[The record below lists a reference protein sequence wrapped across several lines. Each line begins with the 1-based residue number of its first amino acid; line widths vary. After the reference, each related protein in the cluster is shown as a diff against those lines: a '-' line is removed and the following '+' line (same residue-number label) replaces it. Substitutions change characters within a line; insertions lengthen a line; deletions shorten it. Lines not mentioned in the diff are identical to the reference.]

1 MKHLEIELKT
11 LLKKDEYNRLKAQF
25 TGVTPVLQKNY
36 YIDTLDFELREKKV
50 AMRIRTFEN
59 WAELTLKVP
68 QSVGNMEYN
77 QKLQLKDAENYL
89 SKKEFPQ
96 GLVLDELAKHGI
108 KTSEWQILGC
118 LTTLRYEMQT
128 AIGLM
133 ALDESQYFDITDYEL
148 ELEVENHEQGKQ
160 DFQQFLEENQIAYQ
174 KAPSK
179 LVRFVKSMKNS

>member
-1 MKHLEIELKT
+1 MLKT
-11 LLKKDEYNRLKAQF
+11 IWARKKL
-25 TGVTPVLQKNY
+25 
-36 YIDTLDFELREKKV
+36 
-50 AMRIRTFEN
+50 
-59 WAELTLKVP
+59 
-68 QSVGNMEYN
+68 
-77 QKLQLKDAENYL
+77 
-89 SKKEFPQ
+89 PQ

-128 AIGLM
+128 AIGLSGHWM
-133 ALDESQYFDITDYEL
+133 KVMYFDITDYEL

-179 LVRFVKSMKNS
+179 LVRFVKSMKNSWNNLYFLVK

>member
-11 LLKKDEYNRLKAQF
+11 LLKKDEYNHLKDQF

-36 YIDTLDFELREKKV
+36 YIETPNFELREKKV
-50 AMRIRTFEN
+50 AMRIRTFED
-59 WAELTLKVP
+59 WAELTLKIP
-68 QSVGNMEYN
+68 QSIGNMEYN

-89 SKKEFPQ
+89 AKEELPQ

-108 KTSEWQILGC
+108 QTSEWQVLGC
-118 LTTLRYEMQT
+118 LTTLRYEMKT

-148 ELEVENHEQGKQ
+148 ELEVENHKQGKQ
-160 DFQQFLEENQIAYQ
+160 DFQQFLEKNQISYQ

>member
-11 LLKKDEYNRLKAQF
+11 LLKKDEYNRLKDQF
-25 TGVTPVLQKNY
+25 TSVTPVLQKNY
-36 YIDTLDFELREKKV
+36 YIDTPGFKLREKKV
-50 AMRIRTFEN
+50 AMRIRTFED

-77 QKLQLKDAENYL
+77 QTLQLKDAEYYL
-89 SKKEFPQ
+89 AKQELPQ
-96 GLVLDELAKHGI
+96 GLVLDELAQHGI
-108 KTSEWQILGC
+108 QTSEWQVLGC

-133 ALDESQYFDITDYEL
+133 ALDKSQYFDMTDYEL

-160 DFQQFLEENQIAYQ
+160 DFQKFLEENQIDYQ

-179 LVRFVKSMKNS
+179 LVRFVESMKNS

>member
-11 LLKKDEYNRLKAQF
+11 LLKKDEYNRLKDQF
-25 TGVTPVLQKNY
+25 TDVTPVLQKNY
-36 YIDTLDFELREKKV
+36 YIDTPDFELREKKV
-50 AMRIRTFEN
+50 AMRIRTFED

-77 QKLQLKDAENYL
+77 QKLRLKDAENYL
-89 SKKEFPQ
+89 NKEELPQ
-96 GLVLDELAKHGI
+96 GLALDELAKHGI
-108 KTSEWQILGC
+108 QSKKWQVLGC

-128 AIGLM
+128 PIGLM

-160 DFQQFLEENQIAYQ
+160 DFQQFLEKNQISYQ

>member
-11 LLKKDEYNRLKAQF
+11 LLKKDEYDHLKDQF
-25 TGVTPVLQKNY
+25 AGVTPVLQKNY
-36 YIDTLDFELREKKV
+36 YIDTLDFKLREKKV
-50 AMRIRTFEN
+50 AMRIRTFED

-89 SKKEFPQ
+89 SKKELPQ

-108 KTSEWQILGC
+108 TTSEWQILGR

-148 ELEVENHEQGKQ
+148 ELEVANHEQGKQ
-160 DFQQFLEENQIAYQ
+160 DFQQFLEKNQISYQ